1 MKFKFILGSLFLM
14 FSFSVFADGKNIFD
28 RYCTACHSPSMA
40 PMFLSPAAHDKS
52 AWDIR
57 KSNALEE
64 AIKKNPAVRGA
75 VGNQKE
81 NFILEELILSAVN
94 GTDNGMPPKGTC
106 NDCTTEQIKSAI
118 IYMSSEAN

>member
-1 MKFKFILGSLFLM
+1 MKLKFILGSLFLM

-40 PMFLSPAAHDKS
+40 PMFASPAAHDKA

-57 KSNALEE
+57 KNDALKK
-64 AIKKNPAVRGA
+64 AIAKNPAVRGA

-81 NFILEELILSAVN
+81 EFILEELVLSAVT

-106 NDCTTEQIKSAI
+106 NDCTDEQIKSAI
-118 IYMSSEAN
+118 IYMSNESN